1 MVSVEDVVENSR
13 VLSLTDHSG
22 ADKTLSGIV
31 RDGNRTTASWIL
43 SLLPWSWE
51 HSMRRP

>member
-22 ADKTLSGIV
+22 TDKTLSGV
-31 RDGNRTTASWIL
+31 VKDGNHTTASWIL
-43 SLLPWSWE
+43 SLLP
-51 HSMRRP
+51 